1 MNVISAEQ
9 LFFVANELEERT
21 NVQMTDPADSV
32 KDMRDYQFKLTR
44 TYISHFISLFMHQ
57 TSPVGFLT
65 VFITAFS
72 VIEFQYF
79 LLVQLFNLHVL

>member
-1 MNVISAEQ
+1 MNVISGEQ

-44 TYISHFISLFMHQ
+44 TYISHCISLFMHH
-57 TSPVGFLT
+57 TSPVRFLT
-65 VFITAFS
+65 VHNSLYCYLFS
-72 VIEFQYF
+72 I
-79 LLVQLFNLHVL
+79 LFS